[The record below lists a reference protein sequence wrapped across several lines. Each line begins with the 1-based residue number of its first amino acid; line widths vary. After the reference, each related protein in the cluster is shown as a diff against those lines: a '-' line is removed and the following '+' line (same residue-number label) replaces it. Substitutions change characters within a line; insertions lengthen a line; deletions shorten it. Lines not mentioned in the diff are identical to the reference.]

1 MTLLQR
7 DLQNRE
13 EGLAEGLV
21 ERRMQIVLNMYST
34 GMTPEKIAELT
45 VLSLDEVIELL
56 KKYRG
61 NFSKSSFVL
70 KERYCKRLMYIILI
84 SHQSF

>member
-34 GMTPEKIAELT
+34 GMTLEKIAELT
-45 VLSLDEVIELL
+45 LLPLDEVIELL
-56 KKYRG
+56 KK
-61 NFSKSSFVL
+61 
-70 KERYCKRLMYIILI
+70 I
-84 SHQSF
+84 

>member
-13 EGLAEGLV
+13 EGRAEGRA
-21 ERRMQIVLNMYST
+21 EERMQIVFNMYSI

-45 VLSLDEVIELL
+45 LLPLEEVLAL
-56 KKYRG
+56 
-61 NFSKSSFVL
+61 L
-70 KERYCKRLMYIILI
+70 KER
-84 SHQSF
+84 